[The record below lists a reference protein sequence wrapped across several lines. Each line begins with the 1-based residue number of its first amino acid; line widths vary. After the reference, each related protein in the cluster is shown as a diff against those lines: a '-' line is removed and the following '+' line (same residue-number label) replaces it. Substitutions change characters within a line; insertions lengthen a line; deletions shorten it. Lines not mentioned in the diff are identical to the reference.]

1 MTADNNTAED
11 TADAVLDAA
20 MRGDAEALAAL
31 LAGGADPNARD
42 GRHAMPALH
51 WACASDE
58 AKCVDALLCDGRTD
72 VSAKSAHGMSALH
85 VAASSNALTSLLRLL
100 AAGLSVD
107 QRNEWEETPLHVAV
121 AGDSSSCVAALL
133 SAGAS
138 AFAVDRWG
146 RSASAVAEQQGSNP
160 ARFGLPDAESLPKR
174 ATRSVEGAAAAVE
187 PDHAAFASMRV
198 ALANDLAEAIA
209 DRRATAGRRPALSKL
224 VEWPGDEAEVARLLA
239 CGSVEPAGRDAFG
252 LSAHHKFCSV
262 AATSLAALRVRAL
275 RLLIERCGESRLR
288 LEATARDSAG
298 RTALEIAIE
307 RGHGAAAALLQKL
320 QDREEAW
327 GLTPRAHGCAQAVR

>member
-1 MTADNNTAED
+1 MSGAGSRLPSLLGPKPKRRAGWRMTADNNTAED

-121 AGDSSSCVAALL
+121 AGDSSSCVAFFFSSAL
-133 SAGAS
+133 
-138 AFAVDRWG
+138 
-146 RSASAVAEQQGSNP
+146 
-160 ARFGLPDAESLPKR
+160 
-174 ATRSVEGAAAAVE
+174 
-187 PDHAAFASMRV
+187 
-198 ALANDLAEAIA
+198 
-209 DRRATAGRRPALSKL
+209 
-224 VEWPGDEAEVARLLA
+224 
-239 CGSVEPAGRDAFG
+239 C
-252 LSAHHKFCSV
+252 
-262 AATSLAALRVRAL
+262 
-275 RLLIERCGESRLR
+275 
-288 LEATARDSAG
+288 
-298 RTALEIAIE
+298 
-307 RGHGAAAALLQKL
+307 
-320 QDREEAW
+320 
-327 GLTPRAHGCAQAVR
+327 